1 MYKGLKIGLALG
13 GGGAR
18 GACHIGVL
26 KVLEANGVVPD
37 IVAGTSAGSMVGA
50 MYASYHNAKM
60 VEKRYLERVESE
72 NFNDLGFRYIANS
85 EEDESIFSQV
95 FKQIKNQYV
104 LMVSSNRKSIIKN
117 ERIKKAAELL
127 FDAKQFSDLKI
138 PLIVSATDL
147 ISGNSIIYKSGS
159 LIDAIVQSSSI
170 PGFVEPTY
178 KDNRMM
184 DDGNVALPTPVTPLK
199 NECDFIIAINITRGM
214 EDQPEPSNIVE
225 IYSRV
230 RDVSVAHLNSYL
242 LNEADFV
249 IKPKHDNL
257 HWSAF
262 DKTDKFI
269 EAGESAA
276 ENAIN
281 NLLEELE
288 NVINTPKETK
298 KETFWT
304 RIKKR
309 LFS

>member
-13 GGGAR
+13 VGGAR

-26 KVLEANGVVPD
+26 IVLEANGIVPD

-138 PLIVSATDL
+138 P
-147 ISGNSIIYKSGS
+147 
-159 LIDAIVQSSSI
+159 
-170 PGFVEPTY
+170 
-178 KDNRMM
+178 
-184 DDGNVALPTPVTPLK
+184 
-199 NECDFIIAINITRGM
+199 
-214 EDQPEPSNIVE
+214 
-225 IYSRV
+225 
-230 RDVSVAHLNSYL
+230 
-242 LNEADFV
+242 
-249 IKPKHDNL
+249 
-257 HWSAF
+257 
-262 DKTDKFI
+262 
-269 EAGESAA
+269 
-276 ENAIN
+276 
-281 NLLEELE
+281 
-288 NVINTPKETK
+288 
-298 KETFWT
+298 
-304 RIKKR
+304 
-309 LFS
+309 

>member
-1 MYKGLKIGLALG
+1 
-13 GGGAR
+13 
-18 GACHIGVL
+18 
-26 KVLEANGVVPD
+26 VLEANGIVPD

-184 DDGNVALPTPVTPLK
+184 VDGNVALPTPVTPLK